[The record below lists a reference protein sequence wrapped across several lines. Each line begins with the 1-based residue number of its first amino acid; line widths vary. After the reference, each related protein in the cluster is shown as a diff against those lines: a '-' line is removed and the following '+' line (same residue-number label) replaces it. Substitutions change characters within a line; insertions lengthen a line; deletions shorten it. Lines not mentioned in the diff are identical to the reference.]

1 VSSPEKAEIGRR
13 MGAEL
18 VIDRSAEDYRF
29 WKDEHT
35 QDPKEWQR
43 FGKRSAS

>member
-1 VSSPEKAEIGRR
+1 

-18 VIDRSAEDYRF
+18 IIDRRAEGYRF

-35 QDPKEWQR
+35 QDPKEWR
-43 FGKRSAS
+43 GSASGSAS

>member
-1 VSSPEKAEIGRR
+1 

-18 VIDRSAEDYRF
+18 VIDRSAEGYRF

-35 QDPKEWQR
+35 QDPQR
-43 FGKRSAS
+43 VAAVRQADP